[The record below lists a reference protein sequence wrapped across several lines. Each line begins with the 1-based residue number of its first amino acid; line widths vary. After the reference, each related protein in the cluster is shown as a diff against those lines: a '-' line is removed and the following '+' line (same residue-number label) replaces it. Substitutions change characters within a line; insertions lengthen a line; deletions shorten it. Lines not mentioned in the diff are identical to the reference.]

1 MRQQGIKNKVRMG
14 KLPRRKRYYH
24 WLQQTTYCVNMLDF
38 YFVVSFFF
46 RVHWE
51 FLPHVKNIFSH
62 TRKKI
67 PSSSTVLQG
76 HADACLLWMV
86 PCSHKKKSPEQQKLS
101 SMTGNCHNQCID
113 KLLVLGNT
121 GIWATRDEMS
131 QRIGRF
137 LWGHELLLSGE
148 KAQCALKRTTMR
160 GAWDF

>member
-1 MRQQGIKNKVRMG
+1 MHFRWQCLTSTADGWVWSNLANINRESFPEHMRQQGIKNKVRMG
-14 KLPRRKRYYH
+14 KLPRSKRYYH

-51 FLPHVKNIFSH
+51 LLPHVKNIFSH

-86 PCSHKKKSPEQQKLS
+86 PCSRKIKALNSKSWAVWLGTATINVLTSFLFWVILEFEQ
-101 SMTGNCHNQCID
+101 H
-113 KLLVLGNT
+113 
-121 GIWATRDEMS
+121 EMKCL
-131 QRIGRF
+131 R
-137 LWGHELLLSGE
+137 E
-148 KAQCALKRTTMR
+148 
-160 GAWDF
+160 